1 MEYYGAIDQG
11 TTSSR
16 FIVFDNEGN
25 IVEQHQE
32 EFNQYFPNEYSVEHN
47 PEEIWKSVV
56 NCINEVLKKIDVNN
70 IKSIGISNQRETT
83 VAWSKSTGK
92 PLFNAIVWQD
102 TRTQSICDDISNNQ
116 NIKEDIKRTGLPI
129 ATYFSLSKILWLI
142 ENVPEVHSSL
152 EKDDVI
158 FGTIDSWLI
167 YKLNGTF
174 QTDVTN
180 ASRTLLLDLDNLNWN
195 LPWDA
200 GAQFSSFCVYSTTQN
215 FNIKKDLINFIDKKV
230 DIDTGSYFTN
240 RPSNPRQI
248 INGAMK
254 VITGLDWLG
263 EEIHYPKNLI
273 DFCLNNKPIQEGCD
287 IVDFVYTL
295 YMCSQ
300 QTDYKK
306 KEINDLFVEIS
317 KDIFDLYFNEDGGF
331 SYFQNKSQSHYYGIK
346 ITNSL
351 KTPDLHGTLLCL
363 WSINMIL
370 NNMDR
375 LEDDKQIIKP

>member
-32 EFNQYFPNEYSVEHN
+32 EFNQYFPNESSVEHN
-47 PEEIWKSVV
+47 PEEIWISVV

-152 EKDDVI
+152 EKDDVM

-180 ASRTLLLDLDNLNWN
+180 ASRTLLLDLHNLNWN
-195 LPWDA
+195 NNLLN
-200 GAQFSSFCVYSTTQN
+200 V
-215 FNIKKDLINFIDKKV
+215 FNI
-230 DIDTGSYFTN
+230 
-240 RPSNPRQI
+240 PS
-248 INGAMK
+248 
-254 VITGLDWLG
+254 
-263 EEIHYPKNLI
+263 
-273 DFCLNNKPIQEGCD
+273 
-287 IVDFVYTL
+287 
-295 YMCSQ
+295 
-300 QTDYKK
+300 
-306 KEINDLFVEIS
+306 
-317 KDIFDLYFNEDGGF
+317 
-331 SYFQNKSQSHYYGIK
+331 KS
-346 ITNSL
+346 L
-351 KTPDLHGTLLCL
+351 P
-363 WSINMIL
+363 
-370 NNMDR
+370 
-375 LEDDKQIIKP
+375 IIKPSLHNYGECKNILEGIPILSLIHI

>member
-1 MEYYGAIDQG
+1 M
-11 TTSSR
+11 
-16 FIVFDNEGN
+16 N
-25 IVEQHQE
+25 I
-32 EFNQYFPNEYSVEHN
+32 NTDI
-47 PEEIWKSVV
+47 EEIY
-56 NCINEVLKKIDVNN
+56 NGIEYFIENLKKPKKD
-70 IKSIGISNQRETT
+70 
-83 VAWSKSTGK
+83 
-92 PLFNAIVWQD
+92 
-102 TRTQSICDDISNNQ
+102 
-116 NIKEDIKRTGLPI
+116 
-129 ATYFSLSKILWLI
+129 FSFF
-142 ENVPEVHSSL
+142 PA
-152 EKDDVI
+152 
-158 FGTIDSWLI
+158 
-167 YKLNGTF
+167 LNGLTKDGQKLSLGFSCYALKIYYMLGKTRKIDNLGAWADYIISF
-174 QTDVTN
+174 QTEEQGLQKNSYIDTHLKESYANFDLMSSSKESIKKLLNFLNIRDFESKESKFKKAINAETKQAISTLYEVKYPSEKLITN
-180 ASRTLLLDLDNLNWN
+180 EFGEFKNLEIFLDNLNWN

-306 KEINDLFVEIS
+306 KEINDLFVEIT

-363 WSINMIL
+363 WAINMIL